1 MSSKLFKYKKQGENF
16 ILSVKDSQEL
26 VQQLRNEH
34 THLSKQIAECERKK
48 QLIEDKLREL
58 SIKFNTFY
66 QYSDQPELPHMVFKM
81 PNEPIQEE
89 SITNQEIFYQFND
102 YQEYIPEK
110 QENQIKTK
118 RELFDYFSYKSDVL
132 QSFEDLKDIT
142 ILKKLSEQFGI
153 KTNNTNKLKQQLKII
168 QQYLQNQSFPAS
180 WNQIYNA
187 ELFEKLEI

>member
-1 MSSKLFKYKKQGENF
+1 MSSKLFKYKKQGENY

-34 THLSKQIAECERKK
+34 THLSKQIAEFERKK

-58 SIKFNTFY
+58 SIN
-66 QYSDQPELPHMVFKM
+66 DQPDIPHMVFKM

-89 SITNQEIFYQFND
+89 SITNQEIFYQLND

-110 QENQIKTK
+110 QENQIKVK
-118 RELFDYFSYKSDVL
+118 KELFEYFSYKSDIL
-132 QSFEDLKDIT
+132 QNFDDLNDIT
-142 ILKKLSEQFGI
+142 NLKKLSEQFGI
-153 KTNNTNKLKQQLKII
+153 KTNNTNKLKTQLKII
-168 QQYLQNQSFPAS
+168 LSYLQNQSFPAS
-180 WNQIYNA
+180 WNQIYNQ